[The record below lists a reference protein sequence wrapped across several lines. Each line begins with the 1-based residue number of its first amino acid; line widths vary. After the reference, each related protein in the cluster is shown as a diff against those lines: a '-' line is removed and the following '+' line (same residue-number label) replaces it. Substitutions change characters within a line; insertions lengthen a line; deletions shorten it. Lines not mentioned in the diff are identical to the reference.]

1 MCGTIQF
8 GYNGGGTVFGTFPA
22 NANGNAA
29 LIASIM
35 SGDVSIINDAAPPFD
50 VTYDLATGIFSA
62 NSLQVCPATP
72 PELTIQGGIIFTV
85 GTSGT
90 DYPLPAPFTID
101 FEVKITDDT
110 GSIVYTD
117 DVGSVSGD
125 ILGNLTYTGS
135 LVDNGLEFDLV
146 SVAYGGAGGFTF
158 EPTAVSDTI
167 TALPSQTF
175 KMTVSATST
184 QVSPDVSIYSI
195 LTIFWKTPNAG
206 SVALSQKNIPSIP
219 LARRVMLDCERKIML
234 GF

>member
-1 MCGTIQF
+1 MCGTISFQ
-8 GYNGGGTVFGTFPA
+8 YNGGGTVFGTFPA

-35 SGDVSIINDAAPPFD
+35 AGDVNIINDAAPPFD
-50 VTYDLATGIFSA
+50 VTYDLATGVFMT
-62 NSLQVCPATP
+62 NSFDVCPTSP
-72 PELTIQGGIIFTV
+72 PQLTVQGEVVFIVGI
-85 GTSGT
+85 SGT

-125 ILGNLTYTGS
+125 ILGNLTYTGQ
-135 LVDNGLEFDLV
+135 LIDNGLVFDLA
-146 SVAYGGAGGFTF
+146 SLAYGGEAGFIF
-158 EPTAVSDTI
+158 FPTAVSDT
-167 TALPSQTF
+167 TLPSQTF
-175 KMTVSATST
+175 KMTVSTISS
-184 QVSPDVSIYSI
+184 QVSNNVAIASV

-206 SVALSQKNIPSIP
+206 FVALSQKNIPSIP
-219 LARRVMLDCERKIML
+219 LARRIMLDCERKIML